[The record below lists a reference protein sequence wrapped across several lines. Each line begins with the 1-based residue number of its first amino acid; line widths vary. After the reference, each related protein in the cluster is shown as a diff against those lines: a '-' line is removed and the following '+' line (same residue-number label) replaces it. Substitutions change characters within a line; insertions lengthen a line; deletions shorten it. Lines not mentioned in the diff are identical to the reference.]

1 MGMSE
6 RQNAFTIKTNR
17 LSDEVYNK
25 LAKYA
30 KSRKL
35 GDYISTLILRD
46 LDGSSTERKAMEDKK
61 TYEMLE
67 HIKNELADL
76 KTLAK
81 TTGFVG
87 NDSFKEEE
95 PSSKVPLLKEG
106 KIADLENISGSL
118 DDDDLEEYNDF

>member
-1 MGMSE
+1 MSE

-25 LAKYA
+25 LAKHA
-30 KSRKL
+30 KSRRL
-35 GDYISTLILRD
+35 GDYISSLILRD
-46 LDGSSTERKAMEDKK
+46 LDDSSNGRKAIEDKK

-81 TTGFVG
+81 TTDFVG

-95 PSSKVPLLKEG
+95 PSPKVPQLKEG
-106 KIADLENISGSL
+106 KIADLENI
-118 DDDDLEEYNDF
+118 

>member
-1 MGMSE
+1 MSE

-17 LSDEVYNK
+17 LSDEVYNR
-25 LAKYA
+25 LATYA

-35 GDYISTLILRD
+35 GEYISSLILRD
-46 LDGSSTERKAMEDKK
+46 LDDSSTGRKAIEDKK
-61 TYEMLE
+61 NYEMLE

-87 NDSFKEEE
+87 NDSLKEEE
-95 PSSKVPLLKEG
+95 PSSKVPQLKEG

-118 DDDDLEEYNDF
+118 DDDELEEYNDF

>member
-1 MGMSE
+1 MSE

-25 LAKYA
+25 LAKHA
-30 KSRKL
+30 KSRRL
-35 GDYISTLILRD
+35 GDYISSLILRD
-46 LDGSSTERKAMEDKK
+46 LDDSSNGRKAIEDKK

-81 TTGFVG
+81 TTSFVG
-87 NDSFKEEE
+87 NDSFQKEE
-95 PSSKVPLLKEG
+95 PSKVLQLKEG
-106 KIADLENISGSL
+106 KVADLENISGSL

>member
-1 MGMSE
+1 MSE

-25 LAKYA
+25 LATYA

-35 GDYISTLILRD
+35 GDYISSLILRD
-46 LDGSSTERKAMEDKK
+46 LDDSSTGRKAIEDKK
-61 TYEMLE
+61 TYEILE

-95 PSSKVPLLKEG
+95 PSKVPQLKEG

>member
-1 MGMSE
+1 MSE

-25 LAKYA
+25 LATYA

-35 GDYISTLILRD
+35 GNYISSLILSD
-46 LDGSSTERKAMEDKK
+46 LDDASTGRKAMADKK
-61 TYEMLE
+61 TYEMFE

-76 KTLAK
+76 KALAQ

-87 NDSFKEEE
+87 SDSFKEEE
-95 PSSKVPLLKEG
+95 PSKVPQLKEG
-106 KIADLENISGSL
+106 KVADLENISGSL
-118 DDDDLEEYNDF
+118 DDDDLEEYSDF

>member
-1 MGMSE
+1 MSE

-35 GDYISTLILRD
+35 GDYISSLILRD
-46 LDGSSTERKAMEDKK
+46 LDGSSTERKAIEDKK

-95 PSSKVPLLKEG
+95 PSKVPQLKEG

>member
-17 LSDEVYNK
+17 LSDEVYNQ
-25 LAKYA
+25 LATYA

-35 GDYISTLILRD
+35 GDYISSLILRD
-46 LDGSSTERKAMEDKK
+46 LDDASTGRKAIEDKK

-87 NDSFKEEE
+87 SVSFKEEE
-95 PSSKVPLLKEG
+95 PLKFPQLKEG

>member
-1 MGMSE
+1 MSE
-6 RQNAFTIKTNR
+6 RQNVFTIKTNQ

-25 LAKYA
+25 LATYA

-35 GDYISTLILRD
+35 GDYISSLILRD
-46 LDGSSTERKAMEDKK
+46 LDDSSTERKAMEDTK

-76 KTLAK
+76 KALAK

-87 NDSFKEEE
+87 IDSFKEEE
-95 PSSKVPLLKEG
+95 PSKVLQLKEG

>member
-1 MGMSE
+1 MSE

-17 LSDEVYNK
+17 LSNEVYNK
-25 LAKYA
+25 LASYA

-35 GDYISTLILRD
+35 GDYISSLILRD
-46 LDGSSTERKAMEDKK
+46 LDDLSTERKAIEDKK
-61 TYEMLE
+61 NYEMLE

-95 PSSKVPLLKEG
+95 PSSKVPQLKEG

>member
-1 MGMSE
+1 MSE

-25 LAKYA
+25 LAKHA

-35 GDYISTLILRD
+35 GDYISSLILRD
-46 LDGSSTERKAMEDKK
+46 LDDSSNGRKAIEDKK

-81 TTGFVG
+81 TTSFVG
-87 NDSFKEEE
+87 NHSFQKEE
-95 PSSKVPLLKEG
+95 PSPKVPQLKEG
-106 KIADLENISGSL
+106 KVADLENISGSL

>member
-1 MGMSE
+1 MSG
-6 RQNAFTIKTNR
+6 RQNAFTIKTNQ

-25 LAKYA
+25 LAKHA
-30 KSRKL
+30 KSRRL
-35 GDYISTLILRD
+35 GDYISSLILRD
-46 LDGSSTERKAMEDKK
+46 LDDSSTGRKAIEDKK

-95 PSSKVPLLKEG
+95 PSSKVPQLKEG
-106 KIADLENISGSL
+106 KVADLENISGSL

>member
-1 MGMSE
+1 MSE
-6 RQNAFTIKTNR
+6 RQIAFTIKTNR

-35 GDYISTLILRD
+35 GDYISSLILRD
-46 LDGSSTERKAMEDKK
+46 LDDSSTERKAIEDKK

-95 PSSKVPLLKEG
+95 SSSKVPQLTEG

>member
-1 MGMSE
+1 MSE

-35 GDYISTLILRD
+35 GDYISSLILRD
-46 LDGSSTERKAMEDKK
+46 LDDSSTERKAMKDTKI
-61 TYEMLE
+61 YEMLE

-95 PSSKVPLLKEG
+95 PSKVLQLKEG

>member
-1 MGMSE
+1 MSE

-17 LSDEVYNK
+17 LSDEVYNQ
-25 LAKYA
+25 LATYA

-35 GDYISTLILRD
+35 GDYISSLILRD
-46 LDGSSTERKAMEDKK
+46 LDDSSTERKAMECTR

-95 PSSKVPLLKEG
+95 PSEVPQLKEG
-106 KIADLENISGSL
+106 KVADLANISGSL

>member
-1 MGMSE
+1 MSE

-25 LAKYA
+25 LATYA

-35 GDYISTLILRD
+35 GDYISSLILRD
-46 LDGSSTERKAMEDKK
+46 LDDSSTERKAMEDTK

-95 PSSKVPLLKEG
+95 SSKVLQLKEG

>member
-1 MGMSE
+1 MSE
-6 RQNAFTIKTNR
+6 RQNAFTIKTNQ

-35 GDYISTLILRD
+35 GDYISSLILRD
-46 LDGSSTERKAMEDKK
+46 LDGSSTERKAIEDKK

-76 KTLAK
+76 KALAK

-95 PSSKVPLLKEG
+95 PSSKVPRLKEG
-106 KIADLENISGSL
+106 KVADLENISGSL

>member
-1 MGMSE
+1 MSE

-17 LSDEVYNK
+17 LSDEVYNQ
-25 LAKYA
+25 LATHA
-30 KSRKL
+30 KSRRL
-35 GDYISTLILRD
+35 GDYISSLILRD
-46 LDGSSTERKAMEDKK
+46 LDDSSTGKKAIEDKK

-87 NDSFKEEE
+87 NDSFEEEE
-95 PSSKVPLLKEG
+95 PSKVPQLKEG

>member
-1 MGMSE
+1 MSE

-35 GDYISTLILRD
+35 GDYISSLILRD
-46 LDGSSTERKAMEDKK
+46 LDDSSTERKAMKDTKI
-61 TYEMLE
+61 YEMLE

-95 PSSKVPLLKEG
+95 PSKVPQLKEG

>member
-1 MGMSE
+1 MSE
-6 RQNAFTIKTNR
+6 RQNAFTIKTNQ

-25 LAKYA
+25 LATYA

-35 GDYISTLILRD
+35 GEYISSLILRD
-46 LDGSSTERKAMEDKK
+46 LDDSSTGRKAIEDKK

-81 TTGFVG
+81 TTDFVG
-87 NDSFKEEE
+87 NHSFKDEEY
-95 PSSKVPLLKEG
+95 SKVPQLKEG

>member
-1 MGMSE
+1 MSE

-25 LAKYA
+25 LAKHA

-35 GDYISTLILRD
+35 GDYISSLILRD
-46 LDGSSTERKAMEDKK
+46 LDDSSNGRKAIEDKK

-81 TTGFVG
+81 TTDFVG

-95 PSSKVPLLKEG
+95 PSKVLQLKEG

>member
-1 MGMSE
+1 MSE

-25 LAKYA
+25 LASYA

-35 GDYISTLILRD
+35 GDYISSLILRD
-46 LDGSSTERKAMEDKK
+46 LDDSSTQRKVIEDKK

-67 HIKNELADL
+67 HIKNELVDL

-87 NDSFKEEE
+87 SISFKEEE
-95 PSSKVPLLKEG
+95 PLKVPQLKEG

>member
-1 MGMSE
+1 MSE
-6 RQNAFTIKTNR
+6 RQNAFTIKTNQ

-25 LAKYA
+25 LATYA

-35 GDYISTLILRD
+35 GDYISSLILRD
-46 LDGSSTERKAMEDKK
+46 LDDSSTERKAMEDKK
-61 TYEMLE
+61 TYEMFE

-76 KTLAK
+76 KALAK

-95 PSSKVPLLKEG
+95 PSKVPQLKEG

>member
-1 MGMSE
+1 MSE

-25 LAKYA
+25 LATYA

-35 GDYISTLILRD
+35 GDYISSLILRD
-46 LDGSSTERKAMEDKK
+46 LDGSSTERKAIEDTK

-87 NDSFKEEE
+87 SVSFKEEE
-95 PSSKVPLLKEG
+95 PLKVPQLKEG
-106 KIADLENISGSL
+106 KIAALENISGSL

>member
-1 MGMSE
+1 MSE

-25 LAKYA
+25 LATYA

-35 GDYISTLILRD
+35 GDYISSLILRD
-46 LDGSSTERKAMEDKK
+46 LDDSSTGRKAMKDTK

-95 PSSKVPLLKEG
+95 PSKVLQLKEG

>member
-1 MGMSE
+1 MSE

-35 GDYISTLILRD
+35 GDYISSLILRD
-46 LDGSSTERKAMEDKK
+46 LDDSSTEGKAIEDKK
-61 TYEMLE
+61 TYEILE

-81 TTGFVG
+81 TTGFLG
-87 NDSFKEEE
+87 NDSFEEE
-95 PSSKVPLLKEG
+95 ESSSKVPQLTEG

>member
-1 MGMSE
+1 MSE

-35 GDYISTLILRD
+35 GDYISSLILRD
-46 LDGSSTERKAMEDKK
+46 LDDSSTGRKAIEDKK
-61 TYEMLE
+61 TYEMFE

-76 KTLAK
+76 KALAK

-87 NDSFKEEE
+87 SVSFKEEE
-95 PSSKVPLLKEG
+95 PLKVPQLKEG
-106 KIADLENISGSL
+106 KIANLENISGSL

>member
-1 MGMSE
+1 VMGMSE

-25 LAKYA
+25 LASYA

-35 GDYISTLILRD
+35 GDYISSLILRD
-46 LDGSSTERKAMEDKK
+46 LDGSSTERKAIEDTK

-87 NDSFKEEE
+87 SVSFKEEE
-95 PSSKVPLLKEG
+95 PLKVPQLKEG

>member
-1 MGMSE
+1 MSE
-6 RQNAFTIKTNR
+6 RQNAFTIKTNQ

-35 GDYISTLILRD
+35 GDYISSLILRD
-46 LDGSSTERKAMEDKK
+46 LDDSSTGRKAIEDKK

-95 PSSKVPLLKEG
+95 PSKVLQLKEG

>member
-25 LAKYA
+25 LASYA

-35 GDYISTLILRD
+35 GDYISSLILRD
-46 LDGSSTERKAMEDKK
+46 LDDSSTQRKVIEEKK

-87 NDSFKEEE
+87 SISFKEEE
-95 PSSKVPLLKEG
+95 PLKVPQLKEG

>member
-1 MGMSE
+1 MSE

-25 LAKYA
+25 LAKHA

-35 GDYISTLILRD
+35 GDYISSLILRD
-46 LDGSSTERKAMEDKK
+46 LDDSSNGRKAIEDTK
-61 TYEMLE
+61 TYEILE

-81 TTGFVG
+81 TTDFVG

-95 PSSKVPLLKEG
+95 PSKVLQLKEG